1 MKPTIVLAEAATPEG
16 AVLTLLEHDGK
27 YFLQADGAQLM
38 TSFAHGSEE
47 ELARIACAP
56 FRSVRQ
62 PHILIG
68 GLGLGFTLAEAC
80 RALPQK
86 RAVFEVAELIPEIV
100 EWNRTHL
107 AHLHPGMWEDERIEV
122 EIRDVAEIVQANPDT
137 YHAILLDVDNGPEA
151 FTGEHNSALYRGRGL
166 AMLQRALK
174 DGGLLAVWSAT
185 NDPGFER
192 RLSKSGFDVTRETVA
207 AAHKGKRKRQHTIWL
222 ARKGHYQSQNQP
234 KKKSR

>member
-1 MKPTIVLAEAATPEG
+1 MKPTVVLAEATTPEG

-47 ELARIACAP
+47 ELARLACGP

-62 PHILIG
+62 PRILIG

-86 RAVFEVAELIPEIV
+86 RAVFEVAELLPEIV
-100 EWNRTHL
+100 EWNRSHL
-107 AHLHPGMWEDERIEV
+107 AHLHPGLWEDERVEV
-122 EIRDVAEIVQANPDT
+122 RVGDVAEVIRDSGDG
-137 YHAILLDVDNGPEA
+137 YHAILMDVDNGPEA
-151 FTGEHNSALYRGRGL
+151 FTGQHNNALYRGEGL
-166 AMLQRALK
+166 AALGQALK

-185 NDPGFER
+185 DDPGFER
-192 RLSKSGFDVTRETVA
+192 RLRKAGFDVTRETVA

-222 ARKGHYQSQNQP
+222 ARKGQYQPTRRPPRRS
-234 KKKSR
+234 S